1 MKYTFGILI
10 FLLTIYSCGT
20 HNKTKTKK
28 PLTET
33 ILSVNKDKFKT
44 GESIELTFEVKN
56 NNIESFTFLAWGTPL
71 EGKFTRSCLNII
83 YNDETIKYSGIM
95 KKRKVPTENDYTTL
109 ETNET
114 AKEKVDILKGYKL
127 IEKGVY
133 HIQFKESSKIP
144 ASNIITIEIN

>member
-1 MKYTFGILI
+1 MKYNFGILI

-20 HNKTKTKK
+20 HNKKKTKI

-56 NNIESFTFLAWGTPL
+56 NNIESFTFLPWGTPL
-71 EGKFTRSCLNII
+71 EGRFTKSYLNII
-83 YNDETIKYSGIM
+83 HNDETIKYSGII
-95 KKRKVPTENDYTTL
+95 KKRRVAIEDDYTTL

-114 AKEKVDILKGYKL
+114 ATEKVDILKGYKL

-133 HIQFKESSKIP
+133 HIQFKESSNIP